1 MPPAGAGEYDAEL
14 QVACPVTLVRMT
26 YPESRRDEVVETLHG
41 REIADP
47 YRWLED
53 PDATDTQDWV
63 RRQNE
68 FTQAELSGYPE
79 REWFQT
85 TMSAIL
91 ARPRAGVPAK
101 KAGWYLVGRNDGTQ
115 AQDVVYVAESLDELV
130 ARGRVLVD
138 PNTLSADGTDSLGS
152 FTVSPDGKYFA
163 YGVNESG
170 SDWTTFRLL
179 DIATGTPVDD
189 VVTGAKFCEATWLPD
204 SSAYLYLHYPA
215 SGRSE
220 GTETKSLTGGR
231 LMLHKVGTPQSA
243 DELVLSFPDHDRY
256 FITPEVSED
265 DRYLIV
271 HITEGTDPGTRL
283 WVLPITSDGFGE
295 PVKVVDSFAD
305 ELAFVRMSGDQLV
318 LRTDRDASRGRVVL
332 ASLDG
337 EFVDL
342 IPEGEST
349 LQAVRGTAAG
359 LATLT
364 LVDAQP
370 VLTLYAFDGS
380 DERVVDVPGGG
391 VVGFNASPEYDELFV
406 GLSTTTD
413 PTVSYVVSTESGVVR
428 ALPELVRGSGGFT
441 SPSVTVTRRVEPGRE
456 VPYFLITRS
465 DLDFSTPRPTL
476 LYGYGGFRIPILA
489 DYKPGWPAW
498 LAAGGVL
505 VIANLRGGGEYG
517 SDWHDAGRLKNK
529 QNVFDDFIAVAEHL
543 RDTGVTTSAQLA
555 IHGRSNGGL
564 LVGAAMTQRPDLF
577 AVALPGV
584 GVMDMLR
591 FHLFT
596 VGAAWSS
603 DFGHPDDAS
612 QFEDLLA
619 YSPLHRLRDGTSYPA
634 TLVVTGDHDDRVV
647 PLHSHKFIAELQHA
661 QSGPGPVLT
670 RVEVNTGHGFGK
682 PAAMVA
688 AEWADLLAFAAHH
701 VGLVPPEQ

>member
-1 MPPAGAGEYDAEL
+1 
-14 QVACPVTLVRMT
+14 MT
-26 YPESRRDEVVETLHG
+26 VYPESRRDGVVETLHG
-41 REIADP
+41 HQIADP

-53 PDATDTQDWV
+53 PDSADTKDWV
-63 RRQNE
+63 DRQNS

-79 REWFQT
+79 RPWFQA

-91 ARPRAGVPAK
+91 ARPRAGVPVK
-101 KAGWYLVGRNDGTQ
+101 KAGWYFVGRNDGTQ
-115 AQDVVYVAESLDELV
+115 AQDVIYVGGSLDELLS
-130 ARGRVLVD
+130 AGRVLID
-138 PNTLSADGTDSLGS
+138 PNALSEDGTDSLGS

-189 VVTGAKFCEATWLPD
+189 LVSEAKFCEATWLPD

-220 GTETKSLTGGR
+220 GTETTSLSGGR
-231 LMLHKVGTPQSA
+231 LMLHRVGTPQSD
-243 DELVLSFPDHDRY
+243 DELVLSFPGHDQY
-256 FITPEVSED
+256 FITPEVSDD
-265 DRYLIV
+265 DRYLVV
-271 HITEGTDPGTRL
+271 HITEGTDPATRL
-283 WVLPITSDGFGE
+283 WVYPVTSDGLGE
-295 PVKVVDSFAD
+295 PVKVVDEFAD
-305 ELAFVRMSGDQLV
+305 EIAFVRMSGDQLV

-332 ASLDG
+332 STLDG
-337 EFVDL
+337 SFTDL
-342 IPEGEST
+342 IPEGDAT
-349 LQAVRGTAAG
+349 LQAVRCTADG

-370 VLTLYAFDGS
+370 VLTLYAPNGS
-380 DERVVDVPGGG
+380 GKRVVDVPGGG
-391 VVGFNASPEYDELFV
+391 VVGLNAGPEYDELFI

-413 PTVSYVVSTESGVVR
+413 PTLSYVVSTGSGDVR

-441 SPSVTVTRRVEPGRE
+441 PPQVTVTRRTGP

-465 DLDFSTPRPTL
+465 DLDFSEPRPTL
-476 LYGYGGFRIPILA
+476 MWGYGGFRIPIQA
-489 DYKPGWPAW
+489 DYRPGWPAW

-517 SDWHDAGRLKNK
+517 TEWHDAGRLKNK
-529 QNVFDDFIAVAEHL
+529 QNVFDDFIAVAEDL
-543 RDTGVTTSAQLA
+543 VDNGVTTPAQLA

-564 LVGAAMTQRPDLF
+564 LVGAVMTQRPDLF

-591 FHLFT
+591 FHKFT
-596 VGAAWSS
+596 VGAAWVS
-603 DFGHPDDAS
+603 DFGSPDDPE

-619 YSPLHRLRDGTSYPA
+619 YSPLHRVSDGTSYPA

-647 PLHSHKFIAELQHA
+647 PLHSHKFIAALQHA
-661 QSGPGPVLT
+661 QSGPRPVLT

>member
-1 MPPAGAGEYDAEL
+1 
-14 QVACPVTLVRMT
+14 MT
-26 YPESRRDEVVETLHG
+26 YPDTRRDDVVETLHG
-41 REIADP
+41 HRIADP

-53 PDATDTQDWV
+53 PDAPGTRDWV
-63 RRQNE
+63 ARQNA
-68 FTQAELSGYPE
+68 FTEAELSSYPE
-79 REWFQT
+79 RAWFQA

-91 ARPRAGVPAK
+91 ARPRAGVPVK
-101 KAGWYLVGRNDGTQ
+101 KSGWYFVGRNDGTQ
-115 AQDVVYVAESLDELV
+115 AQDVVYVAETLEDLV
-130 ARGRVLVD
+130 DHGRVLID
-138 PNTLSADGTDSLGS
+138 PNTLSAAGTDSLGT

-163 YGVNESG
+163 YGINESG

-189 VVTGAKFCEATWLPD
+189 VVTEAKFCEATWLPD

-220 GTETKSLTGGR
+220 GTETKTLSGGR
-231 LMLHKVGTPQSA
+231 LMLHRVGTPQAS
-243 DELVLSFPDHDRY
+243 DELVLDFPDNDRI

-265 DRYLIV
+265 DRYLVV
-271 HITEGTDPGTRL
+271 HISEGTDPATRL
-283 WVLPITSDGFGE
+283 WVFPITSDDGIGE
-295 PVKVVDSFAD
+295 PIKVVDYLAD
-305 ELAFVRMSGDQLV
+305 EITFVRMSGDQLV
-318 LRTDRDASRGRVVL
+318 VRTDRDAPRGRVVL

-337 EFVDL
+337 QFTDL
-342 IPEGEST
+342 IPEGEGT
-349 LQAVRGTAAG
+349 LQAVRGTASG

-370 VLTLYAFDGS
+370 VLTLYALDGS
-380 DERVVDVPGGG
+380 DARVVEAPGGG
-391 VVGFNASPEYDELFV
+391 VVGMNASPEYDELFV
-406 GLSTTTD
+406 GLSTPTD
-413 PTVSYVVSTESGVVR
+413 PTLSYVVSASTRAVR
-428 ALPELVRGSGGFT
+428 ALPELVRGAGGFT
-441 SPSVTVTRRVEPGRE
+441 SPAITVERRLEPGRE
-456 VPYFLITRS
+456 VPYFLISRA
-465 DLDFSTPRPTL
+465 DLDFSSPRPTM

-489 DYKPGWPAW
+489 EYRPGWPAW

-517 SDWHDAGRLKNK
+517 SAWHDAGRLKNK

-543 RDTGVTTSAQLA
+543 RDTGVTTPEQLA

-564 LVGAAMTQRPDLF
+564 LVGAVMTQRPDLF

-584 GVMDMLR
+584 GVLDMLR

-596 VGAAWSS
+596 VGAAWTS
-603 DFGHPDDAS
+603 DFGHPDNPE

-619 YSPLHRLRDGTSYPA
+619 YSPLHRVQEGTAYPA

-647 PLHSHKFIAELQHA
+647 PLHSHKFIAALQHA
-661 QSGPGPVLT
+661 QSSAEPVLT

-688 AEWADLLAFAAHH
+688 SEWADLLAFAAHH
-701 VGLVPPEQ
+701 VGLQPPEQ

>member
-1 MPPAGAGEYDAEL
+1 
-14 QVACPVTLVRMT
+14 MT
-26 YPESRRDEVVETLHG
+26 AAYPESRRDDVVDTLHG
-41 REIADP
+41 HQIADP

-53 PDATDTQDWV
+53 PDSADTQDWV

-68 FTQAELSGYPE
+68 FTQAELSTYRE
-79 REWFQT
+79 REWFEA

-101 KAGWYLVGRNDGTQ
+101 KAGWYFAGRNDGTQ
-115 AQDVVYVAESLDELV
+115 AQDVVYVAESLEELL
-130 ARGRVLVD
+130 AGGRILID

-163 YGVNESG
+163 YGINESG

-179 DIATGTPVDD
+179 DIATGTSVDD
-189 VVTGAKFCEATWLPD
+189 GVTEAKFCEATWLPD
-204 SSAYLYLHYPA
+204 SSAYLYLHYPPT
-215 SGRSE
+215 GRSE

-231 LMLHKVGTPQSA
+231 LMLHKVGDPQSS
-243 DELVLSFPDHDRY
+243 DELVLSFPDQDRF

-265 DRYLIV
+265 DRYLVV
-271 HITEGTDPGTRL
+271 HISEGTDPATRL
-283 WVLPITSDGFGE
+283 WVFPITSDGLGD
-295 PVKVVDSFAD
+295 PVKVVDEFTD
-305 ELAFVRMSGDQLV
+305 EIAFVRMSGDQLV

-332 ASLDG
+332 SSLDG
-337 EFVDL
+337 TFTDL
-342 IPEGEST
+342 ISEGEAT

-359 LATLT
+359 LTTLT

-370 VLTLYAFDGS
+370 VLTLYALDGS
-380 DERVVDVPGGG
+380 GARVVDVPGGG
-391 VVGFNASPEYDELFV
+391 VVGLNASPEYDEIFV

-413 PTVSYVVSTESGVVR
+413 PTLSYVVSADSGSVR
-428 ALPELVRGSGGFT
+428 ALPELVRGGGGFT
-441 SPSVTVTRRVEPGRE
+441 PPSVTVTRRIAPGRD

-465 DLDFSTPRPTL
+465 DLDFSQPRPTL
-476 LYGYGGFRIPILA
+476 MWGYGGFRIPVLA
-489 DYKPGWPAW
+489 DYRPGWPAW

-543 RDTGVTTSAQLA
+543 RDTNVTTPEQLA

-564 LVGAAMTQRPDLF
+564 LVGAVMAQRPDLF

-596 VGAAWSS
+596 VGAAWAS
-603 DFGHPDDAS
+603 DFGHPDDES
-612 QFEDLLA
+612 QFADLLA
-619 YSPLHRLRDGTSYPA
+619 YSPLHSLRDGTAYPA

-647 PLHSHKFIAELQHA
+647 PLHSHKFIATLQHA
-661 QSGPGPVLT
+661 QSSPAPILT
-670 RVEVNTGHGFGK
+670 RIEVNTGHGFGK
-682 PAAMVA
+682 PAAMIA
-688 AEWADLLAFAAHH
+688 SEWADLLAFAAHH
-701 VGLVPPEQ
+701 TGLRVE

>member
-1 MPPAGAGEYDAEL
+1 
-14 QVACPVTLVRMT
+14 MT
-26 YPESRRDEVVETLHG
+26 YPESRRDDVVETLHG
-41 REIADP
+41 HEIADP

-53 PDATDTQDWV
+53 PDAPDTQDWV

-85 TMSAIL
+85 TMAAIL
-91 ARPRAGVPAK
+91 ARPRAGVPVR
-101 KAGWYLVGRNDGTQ
+101 KAGWYFVGRNDGTQ

-130 ARGRVLVD
+130 DRGRLLID

-189 VVTGAKFCEATWLPD
+189 LVTEAKFCEATWLPD

-220 GTETKSLTGGR
+220 GTETKAQTGGR
-231 LMLHKVGTPQSA
+231 LMLHRVGVPQSE
-243 DELVLSFPDHDRY
+243 DELVLSFPDDDSY
-256 FITPEVSED
+256 FITPEITED
-265 DRYLIV
+265 DRYLVV
-271 HITEGTDPGTRL
+271 HINEGTDPGSKL
-283 WVLPITSDGFGE
+283 WVYPITSDGFGE
-295 PVKVVDSFAD
+295 PVKVVDTFAD
-305 ELAFVRMSGDQLV
+305 EIAFVRMSGDQLV

-337 EFVDL
+337 GFVDL
-342 IPEGEST
+342 IPEGSST

-359 LATLT
+359 LVTLT

-370 VLTLYAFDGS
+370 VLTLYALDGS
-380 DERVVDVPGGG
+380 DARVVDVPGGG
-391 VVGFNASPEYDELFV
+391 VVDLNASPEYDELFI

-413 PTVSYVVSTESGVVR
+413 PTVAYVVSTANGAVR

-441 SPSVTVTRRVEPGRE
+441 SPSVTVTRGVDPVRE

-476 LYGYGGFRIPILA
+476 LYGYGGFRIPIQA
-489 DYKPGWPAW
+489 DYKPGWTGW

-517 SDWHDAGRLKNK
+517 SAWHDAGRLKNK

-543 RDTGVTTSAQLA
+543 RDSGITTSEQLA

-596 VGAAWSS
+596 VGAAWAS

-619 YSPLHRLRDGTSYPA
+619 YSPLHRLSDGTSYPA

-647 PLHSHKFIAELQHA
+647 PLHSHKFIAALQHA
-661 QSGPGPVLT
+661 QSGAEPVLT

-682 PAAMVA
+682 PAALIA